1 VRALR
6 FYEKRGLIS
15 PRRKGWVRIYGQV
28 DSHRVSLILRAKKL
42 GFTLAEA
49 VRMIDFRERARLSQD
64 LQNHGGEMLAAD
76 QRSACRSRAHTA
88 G

>member
-15 PRRKGWVRIYGQV
+15 PRRKGRVRIYGQV
-28 DSHRVSLILRAKKL
+28 DSHRVSLIRRVKKL

-49 VRMIDFRERARLSQD
+49 
-64 LQNHGGEMLAAD
+64 G
-76 QRSACRSRAHTA
+76 
-88 G
+88 